1 MDRTAWICSIALA
14 FAAPSMARAALD
26 PCAYDTLVRQADS
39 VVQIAEISVTA
50 DDADPFSCVIIGTVV
65 ASFRGDLHEGDAV
78 TVQVGCEWDG
88 TEGPRAYQDR
98 AALEAAALIELHL
111 VGGAVA
117 GQGAGLEIL
126 DASREGE
133 MSYDWN
139 CD

>member
-39 VVQIAEISVTA
+39 VVQIAEISVTRE
-50 DDADPFSCVIIGTVV
+50 PF

-126 DASREGE
+126 DAARKGE